1 MNIENIKANLQ
12 IIGTRIAK
20 LNINNEFVFIDLN
33 DENIS
38 REIDVSYELSPAFDV
53 EDEEN
58 LTAQN
63 ILMYIRL
70 KITDGELQAN
80 IDLDLEG
87 GFIFDGT
94 DKEQLHDMLTV
105 NGTATLYSIARGIIS
120 SITSHMC
127 ANGTLLLPMINM
139 FSLREELDNSDDDK

>member
-20 LNINNEFVFIDLN
+20 LNISNDFVYIDLD

-38 REIDVSYELSPAFDV
+38 REIDVSYELSPAFAVKDK
-53 EDEEN
+53 EN
-58 LTAQN
+58 LTTQN
-63 ILMYIRL
+63 ILMYVRL
-70 KITDGELQAN
+70 KVTDDELQAN

-94 DKEQLHDMLTV
+94 DKEQLRDMLTV

-127 ANGTLLLPMINM
+127 TNGTLLLPMINM
-139 FSLREELDNSDDDK
+139 FRLREELDNAN

>member
-1 MNIENIKANLQ
+1 MNIENITANLQ

-58 LTAQN
+58 MTAQN
-63 ILMYIRL
+63 IMMYIRL
-70 KITDGELQAN
+70 MIMDDELHAN

-87 GFIFDGT
+87 CFIFEGT
-94 DKEQLHDMLTV
+94 DKEQLQDMLTV

-139 FSLREELDNSDDDK
+139 FRLRDELNDLNGNN

>member
-33 DENIS
+33 DENIT
-38 REIDVSYELSPAFDV
+38 REIDVSYALSPAFDV
-53 EDEEN
+53 EDGEN

-70 KITDGELQAN
+70 KITDGELHAN

-87 GFIFDGT
+87 DFIFDGT
-94 DKEQLHDMLTV
+94 DKEQLRDMLTV

-139 FSLREELDNSDDDK
+139 FKLREELDNSDDDK